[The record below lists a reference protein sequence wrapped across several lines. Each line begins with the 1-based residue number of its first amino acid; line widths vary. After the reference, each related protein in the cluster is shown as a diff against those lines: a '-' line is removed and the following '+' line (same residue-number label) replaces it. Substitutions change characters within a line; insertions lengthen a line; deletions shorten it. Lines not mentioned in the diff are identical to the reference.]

1 MDQKEGRVP
10 KNRCFQTMV
19 LKNTLENSLDRREI
33 KAVSPKGNQPWI
45 FIGRTDAVAEVPI
58 LWPPYGKSQFI
69 GKDSDAV
76 KDWGQKEKRV
86 TEDEMVGWHHWLNE
100 CDFEQTPGDSEGQGG
115 LVCSSVSCSH
125 KSRAWVIDWTITR
138 LFKGLLWPDGLEGNF
153 GGAAGETQEEKYR
166 TASAQATVL
175 SQCWGER
182 PSVGILLIVLVGKGL
197 RLLVFPSVEWI
208 WHMQRVTPVAPHFTL
223 KAMMQNP
230 R

>member
-1 MDQKEGRVP
+1 MASLTQWAWVWVNSRSWWWTGRPGVLQSIGS
-10 KNRCFQTMV
+10 QTV
-19 LKNTLENSLDRREI
+19 RHDWETELN
-33 KAVSPKGNQPWI
+33 W
-45 FIGRTDAVAEVPI
+45 TDAEAKAAK
-58 LWPPYGKSQFI
+58 LCWPDAKSQII
-69 GKDSDAV
+69 GKDPDAG
-76 KDWGQKEKRV
+76 KDWGQEKKGV